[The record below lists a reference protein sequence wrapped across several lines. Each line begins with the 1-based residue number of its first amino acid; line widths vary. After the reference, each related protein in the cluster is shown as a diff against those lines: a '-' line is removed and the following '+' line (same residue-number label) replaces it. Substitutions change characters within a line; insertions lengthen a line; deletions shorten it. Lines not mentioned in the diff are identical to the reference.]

1 MTWKGKQVFSILFYK
16 QVINDVNKYTLKLPW
31 NESK

>member
-16 QVINDVNKYTLKLPW
+16 QVINDVNKYTLKLHW
-31 NESK
+31 NEPK

>member
-16 QVINDVNKYTLKLPW
+16 KVINDVNKYTLKLPW